1 MQQRQKSVAFWTMLI
16 TQTLSLIG
24 SRMSGFAV
32 GIWVFRQTGSATP
45 LALVAFFEIV
55 PAILLSNVAGMIAD
69 RFDRR
74 HVMFFANLGQAVSSV
89 LLIASFFSGH
99 FELWHLYVVALVQS
113 TFGIFLNPAFQSSLT
128 MLTDDSQRDRAN
140 AINQL
145 TGPLA
150 GVLAPGMAGALY
162 ALVGVT
168 GVIVI
173 DLISFLVA
181 GAAVIFI
188 QIPRPE
194 PSAEGKA
201 LAGSAWKELAGG
213 FRYLWSRR
221 ILFFL
226 VIYASLINFAFNG
239 CFTIATPYI
248 LARTN
253 SEAVLG
259 IILSVMNLG
268 AIAGGVIMGVWGGTR
283 PRMHTI
289 MPGLIVAG
297 LGLATYGLS
306 QNPWTIGISLLVL
319 MFPLP
324 MVNAAFTSILQ
335 VKVPPDLQ
343 GRVFAVV
350 GQIAMLLSPIAY
362 LTIAPLADNVA
373 EPAVLKEGWQ
383 TIAPLVGGGKGSGM
397 GLIMVVC
404 GVVVAVVTLGVY
416 LLPAIRHMEA
426 DLPDYSPENKEPVP
440 AEDLP
445 ELATA

>member
-1 MQQRQKSVAFWTMLI
+1 MQRQKSSAFWIMLI

-24 SRMSGFAV
+24 SRMSAFAV
-32 GIWVFRQTGSATP
+32 GIWVYKQTGSATP

-55 PAILLSNVAGMIAD
+55 PAILLSNIAGMIAD

-74 HVMFFANLGQAVSSV
+74 HVMFFANVGQAISSV
-89 LLIASFFSGH
+89 LLIASFLSGN
-99 FELWHLYVVALVQS
+99 FQIWHLYAVALVQA
-113 TFGIFLNPAFQSSLT
+113 TFGIFLGPAFQSSLT
-128 MLTDDSQRDRAN
+128 MLTEDSQRDRAN

-145 TGPLA
+145 TGPMA
-150 GVLAPGMAGALY
+150 GVLAPGIAGALY
-162 ALVGVT
+162 AIVGVT

-188 QIPRPE
+188 HIPRPE
-194 PSAEGKA
+194 QSAEGKA
-201 LAGSAWKELAGG
+201 LSGSAWKELLGG

-226 VIYASLINFAFNG
+226 VIYASVINFAFNG
-239 CFTIATPYI
+239 CFTIVTPYI

-253 SEAVLG
+253 NEATLG
-259 IILSVMNLG
+259 LILSVMNLG
-268 AIAGGVIMGVWGGTR
+268 AITGGVLMSVWGGTR

-289 MPGLIVAG
+289 MPGLIVSG
-297 LGLATYGLS
+297 VCLALYGLS
-306 QNPWTIGISLLVL
+306 QNPWAIGLSLLVL

-335 VKVPPDLQ
+335 LKVPPDLQ

-350 GQIAMLLSPIAY
+350 GQLSMLLSPIAY
-362 LTIAPLADNVA
+362 LTIAPLADNIA
-373 EPAVLKEGWQ
+373 EPAVSKPGWEL
-383 TIAPLVGGGKGSGM
+383 IAPLVGSGKGSGM

-404 GVVVAVVTLGVY
+404 GVIVALVSVGVY
-416 LLPAIRHMEA
+416 LLPSVRHMEA
-426 DLPDYSPENKEPVP
+426 DLPDYAPKTKEPVP
-440 AEDLP
+440 AEELP
-445 ELATA
+445 ELATV